1 MKRALVVVSK
11 MDTGGA
17 ETMMMKYYRA
27 LDKSRCQ
34 LDFAVSTDE
43 EGFYDAEI
51 KRLGGRIIR
60 VTKKSS
66 NPIKAFSDIRS
77 VVRGNGYVAV
87 IRNAENAMASLDLLA
102 AKTAGNVRTVFRS
115 TNSNTS
121 GRSLKERVAHSMG
134 KIILHACCDCMVAPS
149 DVAADFM
156 FGTKSRRDGEVTIL
170 PNAIDFDSYKFNPS
184 ARTLIRGEYGIADDV
199 MLLGNIGRFAPQ
211 KNQRYCIDVLT
222 ELLRRG
228 VKTHLLLVGK
238 GDLLADL
245 RKYAS
250 ECGTADHVGFLP
262 PTSDVSGLY
271 SAFDVL
277 VFPSFFEG
285 MPNVLIE
292 AQASGLKCLAS
303 DSVTKQARISSE
315 TDFLPI
321 GKESVYAWADACNPV
336 ALESRISIGEQIL
349 HTPFNMKTAVQLF
362 ERVVFDDEESAS
374 HTI

>member
-27 LDKSRCQ
+27 LDKSRYQ

-60 VTKKSS
+60 VTKKSR
-66 NPIKAFSDIRS
+66 NPIKAFTDIRH
-77 VVRGNGYVAV
+77 VVKENGYAAV

-102 AKTAGNVRTVFRS
+102 AKTAGKVRTVFRS

-121 GRSLKERVAHSMG
+121 GRSLKERVAHSVG
-134 KIILHACCDCMVAPS
+134 RVILHACCDRMVAPS

-156 FGTKSRRDGEVTIL
+156 FGERSRRDGKVTIL
-170 PNAIDFDSYKFNPS
+170 PNAIDFNAYKFDSS
-184 ARTLIRGEYGIADDV
+184 ARVSVRERYGIADDV

-211 KNQRYCIDVLT
+211 KNQRYCIDVLA
-222 ELLRRG
+222 ELLRRN
-228 VKTHLLLVGK
+228 VNSRLMLVGK
-238 GDLLADL
+238 GDLLGELKD
-245 RKYAS
+245 YAVA
-250 ECGTADHVGFLP
+250 CGVLDHVVFLP
-262 PTSDVSGLY
+262 PTSDVSRLY
-271 SAFDVL
+271 AAFDVL

-303 DSVTKQARISSE
+303 DSVTEQARISSE
-315 TDFLPI
+315 TVFLPI
-321 GKESVYAWADACNPV
+321 GEGSVSAWADACRPV
-336 ALESRISIGEQIL
+336 ALEDRVSTGEQIL
-349 HTPFNMKTAVQLF
+349 HTSFNMKTAVKLF
-362 ERVVFDDEESAS
+362 EKVVFGDAESNPHAV
-374 HTI
+374 